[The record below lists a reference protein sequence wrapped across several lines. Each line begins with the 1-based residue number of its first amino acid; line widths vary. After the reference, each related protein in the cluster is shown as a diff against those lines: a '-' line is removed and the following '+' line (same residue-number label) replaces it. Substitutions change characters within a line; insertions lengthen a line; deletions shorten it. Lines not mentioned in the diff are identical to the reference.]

1 MASFASRRMTS
12 CFRFPIPLPGRPA
25 APPPRC
31 HYLSPMSRL
40 LIVANRLPV
49 TVRSTPDGVEVERS
63 SGGLATGMSRPHE
76 QSGGLW
82 IGWSGTTD
90 EMTAGQQAELEGQL
104 AAMRLVAVP
113 LTSDQVTRYYEGY
126 SNGVLWPLF
135 HYLLDQVPLQSGD
148 WDAYVQANQVFA
160 DVVAEQYTPG
170 DMVWVHD
177 YQLLLVPGLLR
188 RRLPDARIGFFLHI
202 PFPSEELFRTLPAR
216 RQLLEGMLGA
226 DLVGFHTPTY
236 LRHFAT
242 ALTDILGLT
251 VDIDRVQ
258 LPGREVRLGVFPM
271 GIDAGSFQTL
281 AKDPA
286 VEAEAEALRGDGSVR
301 ILVGVDRLD
310 YTKGIPR
317 RLLTYERM
325 LQIHPELR
333 EKVRLVQVAVPSR
346 TGVEAYQEFRSLVD
360 GLVGRING
368 AFGTPRWVPV
378 HYIFRGLSA
387 PDLVALYRAA
397 DVMLVT
403 PLRDGMNLVAKEF
416 VASRADGDGVLVLS
430 EFAGAA
436 WELPEALQVNPY
448 DTEATAEV
456 FYRALSM
463 DPDERRAR
471 LAPLRQRVATFDVHS
486 WVSAFLDQL
495 DRVTGPAVRLVS
507 PTGNEAALREEL
519 GRALERNDELL
530 LLLDYDGTLV
540 PFTATPELAR
550 PDAGLVRL
558 LRSLAS
564 LADTEVHIVSGR
576 SREALEQWVGSLPIW
591 LHAEHGFWSR
601 PPGHAEWTPAA
612 DIHGTWREPVL
623 AILRDI
629 TARTPGSLIEVK
641 AVAIAWHYRL
651 ADLET
656 GARRANELRIHLN
669 QLLSNQPVE
678 ILAGNRVLEIRPY
691 GVHKGRII
699 PPMSPEREARTT
711 VLAIGD
717 DRTDEDLFA
726 SLPPEAISVRVGPG
740 ATKAR
745 YRLDGTA
752 AVRGILQMLADTGV
766 RADLA

>member
-1 MASFASRRMTS
+1 
-12 CFRFPIPLPGRPA
+12 
-25 APPPRC
+25 
-31 HYLSPMSRL
+31 MSRL

-49 TVRSTPDGVEVERS
+49 TVRPTPVGVEVERS
-63 SGGLATGMSRPHE
+63 TGGLATGLSRPHE

-82 IGWSGTTD
+82 IGWSG
-90 EMTAGQQAELEGQL
+90 AGDDLTPVQQAELEAQL
-104 AAMRLVAVP
+104 ASQRLVGVP
-113 LTSDQVTRYYEGY
+113 LSKDLVARYYEGY

-135 HYLLDQVPLQSGD
+135 HYLLDQVPLQASD
-148 WDAYVQANQVFA
+148 WDAYLHANEQFA
-160 DVVAEQYTPG
+160 EVVASQYRAG
-170 DMVWVHD
+170 DLVWVHD
-177 YQLLLVPGLLR
+177 YQLLLLPGLLR
-188 RRLPDARIGFFLHI
+188 RRLPEARIGFFLHI

-216 RQLLEGMLGA
+216 RQLLEGLLGA

-271 GIDAGSFQTL
+271 GVDASLFQRL
-281 AKDPA
+281 SRDPA

-317 RLLTYERM
+317 RLLAFERM
-325 LQIHPELR
+325 LQTHPELR

-346 TGVEAYQEFRSLVD
+346 TGVEAYQDFRSLVD

-378 HYIFRGLSA
+378 HYIFRSLSSE
-387 PDLVALYRAA
+387 DLVALYRAA
-397 DVMLVT
+397 DAMLVT

-416 VASRADGDGVLVLS
+416 VASRTDGDGVLVLS

-448 DTEATAEV
+448 DTDATGEV
-456 FYRALSM
+456 IFRALTM
-463 DPDERRAR
+463 EPEERRAR
-471 LAPLRQRVATFDVHS
+471 LAPLRERVASFDVHR
-486 WVSAFLDQL
+486 WVTSFLEQL
-495 DRVTGPAVRLVS
+495 ERVTEPAARAMS
-507 PTGNEAALREEL
+507 PTAGETALRDEL
-519 GRALERNDELL
+519 TGALEHNDELL
-530 LLLDYDGTLV
+530 LLLDYDGTLM

-550 PDAGLVRL
+550 PDASLVHL
-558 LRSLAS
+558 LRALA
-564 LADTEVHIVSGR
+564 ARPDTEVHIVSGR
-576 SREALEQWVGSLPIW
+576 GREALEQWIGNLPIW

-601 PPGHAEWTPAA
+601 PPGQAEWTPAA
-612 DIHGTWREPVL
+612 DVHASWREPVL

-641 AVAIAWHYRL
+641 AVAIAWHYRM

-691 GVHKGRII
+691 GVHKGRIL

-711 VLAIGD
+711 ILAIGD

-726 SLPPEAISVRVGPG
+726 SLPPAAISVKVGPG
-740 ATKAR
+740 GTRAR
-745 YRLDGTA
+745 FRLDSTA
-752 AVRGILQMLADTGV
+752 SVRALLQMLAETGV
-766 RADLA
+766 REHLA

>member
-1 MASFASRRMTS
+1 
-12 CFRFPIPLPGRPA
+12 
-25 APPPRC
+25 
-31 HYLSPMSRL
+31 MSRL

-49 TVRSTPDGVEVERS
+49 TVRTTPDGVEVERS
-63 SGGLATGMSRPHE
+63 TGGLATGLTRPHE

-82 IGWSGTTD
+82 IGWSGAGD
-90 EMTAGQQAELEGQL
+90 GLTAEQQTELGRQL
-104 AAMRLVAVP
+104 AAQRLVAVP
-113 LTSDQVTRYYEGY
+113 LTQDQVTRYYEGY

-135 HYLLDQVPLQSGD
+135 HYLLDQVPLQASD
-148 WDAYVQANQVFA
+148 WDAYVQANEVFA
-160 DVVAEQYTPG
+160 DVVAEQYRPG
-170 DMVWVHD
+170 DLVWVHD
-177 YQLLLVPGLLR
+177 YQLLLLPGMLR
-188 RRLPDARIGFFLHI
+188 RRIPDARIGFFLHI
-202 PFPSEELFRTLPAR
+202 PFPSEELFRTLPSR
-216 RQLLEGMLGA
+216 TQLLEGMLGA

-236 LRHFAT
+236 LRHFAI

-271 GIDAGSFQTL
+271 GVDAAQFNSL
-281 AKDPA
+281 ALDPA

-317 RLLTYERM
+317 RLLAFERM
-325 LQIHPELR
+325 LETHPELR

-346 TGVEAYQEFRSLVD
+346 TGVEAYQDFRSLVD
-360 GLVGRING
+360 ELVGRING

-387 PDLVALYRAA
+387 ADLVALYRAA

-416 VASRADGDGVLVLS
+416 IASRPDGDGVLVLS
-430 EFAGAA
+430 EFAGAS
-436 WELPEALQVNPY
+436 WELPEALAVNPY
-448 DTEATAEV
+448 DADGIAEV
-456 FYRALSM
+456 IFRALAM
-463 DPDERRAR
+463 DREERRAR
-471 LAPLRQRVATFDVHS
+471 LAPLRERVATFDVHR
-486 WVSAFLDQL
+486 WVSEFIEQL
-495 DRVTGPAVRLVS
+495 ERVTEPAARAFS
-507 PTGNEAALREEL
+507 PTGGEAALREEL
-519 GRALERNDELL
+519 ARSLERNDELL

-550 PDAGLVRL
+550 PDAALLSL
-558 LRSLAS
+558 LRTLATRP
-564 LADTEVHIVSGR
+564 DTEVHIVSGR

-601 PPGHAEWTPAA
+601 QPGHAEWAPAA
-612 DIHGTWREPVL
+612 DIHGAWREPVL

-711 VLAIGD
+711 ILALGD
-717 DRTDEDLFA
+717 DRTDEDLFT
-726 SLPPEAISVRVGPG
+726 SLPPDAISARVGPG
-740 ATKAR
+740 ATRAR
-745 YRLDGTA
+745 FRLESTGS
-752 AVRGILQMLADTGV
+752 VRALLKMLADSGV
-766 RADLA
+766 REHQV